1 MKIQIIKITY
11 SKREETRRESEFLV
25 VVLDGNMKTRNKT
38 QSMFCVPDKIWASS
52 QARMGRKQR
61 GWNEEICEI
70 NFCLS
75 FASMLFL
82 ISHLGTGSVENGQE
96 KNRENEKWQFDSN
109 KMSFYC
115 SSSTLRIWFLF
126 ICDAVVWLGGS
137 SYTHE
142 SSLHEQHVSPS
153 PTLHSWPLPSLVLLV
168 VVVRWC
174 RFDFDFVLPP
184 PLPAESI
191 ASSVIVSSHE

>member
-1 MKIQIIKITY
+1 MKILIIKITH
-11 SKREETRRESEFLV
+11 RRG
-25 VVLDGNMKTRNKT
+25 DKTREWTSCRRSWWKHENEKQDTINVLCPRQNLGELPT
-38 QSMFCVPDKIWASS
+38 Q
-52 QARMGRKQR
+52 RTGRKQC
-61 GWNEEICEI
+61 GWNEEMW
-70 NFCLS
+70 NKLLS
-75 FASMLFL
+75 LL
-82 ISHLGTGSVENGQE
+82 CVHVISHLGTGSVENGQE
-96 KNRENEKWQFDSN
+96 KRENERWQFDSN
-109 KMSFYC
+109 KISFYC
-115 SSSTLRIWFLF
+115 SSPTLRIWFLF

-153 PTLHSWPLPSLVLLV
+153 PTLHSWPLPSLVLLAVV

-174 RFDFDFVLPP
+174 RFDFDFVLP